1 MGSEAFLNSSNRI
14 SRQDS
19 WIYQLMKSCS
29 VDTVCL
35 FSLLIWTQLCMHIL
49 FVGNICNN
57 AFPAFVEKY
66 IPQTVDA
73 VVDCSNCYFQEFNLC
88 KYLNVLVLF
97 SITFI
102 RAQKLNTVDSY
113 QYNLNDYYI
122 DILFSPQIANKFSV
136 FLLQL

>member
-1 MGSEAFLNSSNRI
+1 MSFLHVNM
-14 SRQDS
+14 DS
-19 WIYQLMKSCS
+19 VMLAH
-29 VDTVCL
+29 V
-35 FSLLIWTQLCMHIL
+35 
-49 FVGNICNN
+49 FVGNVCNN

-66 IPQTVDA
+66 IPQTVDG

-97 SITFI
+97 SISFI
-102 RAQKLNTVDSY
+102 RVQKINAVDSY

-122 DILFSPQIANKFSV
+122 DIPFSPQIAYKFSV